1 MNETKRERYIRILSG
16 LGGADIT
23 AEACKELV
31 ELLKEQP
38 ERPKEW
44 KWIPVSERL
53 PEKDGRYLVAYW
65 LMKDYMWMS
74 IAWFGEAVMPNRP
87 MHGRYFYINGEYGEV
102 VWDNVLAW
110 MPLPEPYRKDG
121 EEE

>member
-16 LGGADIT
+16 LGGADIS

-38 ERPKEW
+38 ERP
-44 KWIPVSERL
+44 
-53 PEKDGRYLVAYW
+53 
-65 LMKDYMWMS
+65 
-74 IAWFGEAVMPNRP
+74 
-87 MHGRYFYINGEYGEV
+87 NGHWVEIG
-102 VWDNVLAW
+102 D
-110 MPLPEPYRKDG
+110 EPYDEWECDRCGFVIDGSGCIDPEEYRDIYIYCPHCGSYNGG

>member
-1 MNETKRERYIRILSG
+1 MDDLISRRAAVYIASG
-16 LGGADIT
+16 HCHPANIADELRKLPS
-23 AEACKELV
+23 AE
-31 ELLKEQP
+31 P
-38 ERPKEW
+38 ERKKG

-110 MPLPEPYRKDG
+110 MPLPEPWKG
-121 EEE
+121 EDDE